1 MVSNRQGF
9 TFVEVVVAMLIL
21 TAGVLAIAD
30 STARLSRILNRSSMA
45 TTGAVY
51 AQARLEHLRATGCV
65 SLASGSETPAPA
77 YQLVW
82 TVTAPSGSLTK
93 QIELVSTYAGGNVTR
108 ADTLVTSVP
117 CV

>member
-1 MVSNRQGF
+1 MVSNRRGF

-21 TAGVLAIAD
+21 TVGVLAIAD
-30 STARLSRILNRSSMA
+30 STARLSRILNRGRIA

-82 TVTAPSGSLTK
+82 TVTAHSGSRTK
-93 QIELVSTYAGGNVTR
+93 QIELISTYAGGNATR
-108 ADTLVTSVP
+108 TDTLVTSVP

>member
-1 MVSNRQGF
+1 MVSNRRGF

-30 STARLSRILNRSSMA
+30 STARLSRILNRGSMA

-51 AQARLEHLRATGCV
+51 AQARLERLRATGCV

-82 TVTAPSGSLTK
+82 TVTAPSGSRTR
-93 QIELVSTYAGGNVTR
+93 QIELVSTYPGGNAMRT
-108 ADTLVTSVP
+108 DTLVTSVP
-117 CV
+117 CI